1 MIIRTLLFFLVMYL
15 LIKVIGRLFL
25 PSGQKKKSRA
35 SVFYRTFQ
43 QFNQQYQNQQ
53 NQQSQ
58 KNRQS
63 NSNSS
68 NQQFEE
74 IEEAEYEDITDDE
87 KTSTKTSD

>member
-25 PSGQKKKSRA
+25 PSGSNKRKSKA
-35 SVFYRTFQ
+35 SIFYRTFQ

-53 NQQSQ
+53 NQQNQ
-58 KNRQS
+58 QNRQS
-63 NSNSS
+63 SSN

-87 KTSTKTSD
+87 KTSTKSSD